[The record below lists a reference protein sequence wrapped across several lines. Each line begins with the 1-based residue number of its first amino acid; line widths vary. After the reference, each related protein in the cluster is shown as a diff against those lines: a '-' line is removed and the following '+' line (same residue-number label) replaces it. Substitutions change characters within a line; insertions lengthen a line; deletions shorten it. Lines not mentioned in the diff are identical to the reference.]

1 MIGSQPRPHAQIVTH
16 PAPFAETIIMMWNT
30 RQHQDADL
38 LLPEEIAETASLL
51 SRLAHRSKMEP
62 VMCRAAR
69 HLQSNPALSVR
80 RLASQ
85 LGVRED
91 YLARGLRTVLGTNP
105 NRLASIAHNAK
116 ARRKIVNE
124 MTQSR
129 QPRERICL
137 PAQLSSMQHF
147 FQDPADPLWQVGKYT
162 ERFAREDKCN
172 DKGND
177 KGHA

>member
-1 MIGSQPRPHAQIVTH
+1 MIASQPRTHAQIGTH
-16 PAPFAETIIMMWNT
+16 PAPFAETITMMSNT

-91 YLARGLRTVLGTNP
+91 YLARGLRTILGTNP
-105 NRLASIAHNAK
+105 NRLTSIAHNAK

-124 MTQSR
+124 MTQPKYILGHSKRAAKSNAQPKSAHGRKFDGLFKPGTLSR
-129 QPRERICL
+129 K
-137 PAQLSSMQHF
+137 
-147 FQDPADPLWQVGKYT
+147 GKRGSKT
-162 ERFAREDKCN
+162 N
-172 DKGND
+172 
-177 KGHA
+177 